1 MKKNLLLL
9 TAVIFALGLS
19 AQEVGKV
26 WSHPNMTWFG
36 ADYTLAK
43 VIGLEDSPHKIRDEY
58 FKAWNDVTIEM
69 DMAKMFE
76 KKAVYKDNM
85 AITKQNLAR
94 ETETL
99 NKPAEKELT
108 EETVAARVKEMPT
121 GTKKD
126 GLGLVFIVQSVDKT
140 AGQEVVYVTFFDI
153 ATRKVLWVKKMTGKL
168 SGKDPKNL
176 GGTGIKDIFSKIE
189 KTEFKAWRKEAN
201 Y

>member
-1 MKKNLLLL
+1 MKKNLLLAL
-9 TAVIFALGLS
+9 AVVFALGAN
-19 AQEVGKV
+19 AQEVGKI

-36 ADYTLAK
+36 ADFTLAK

-140 AGQEVVYVTFFDI
+140 AAQEVVFVTFFDI

-168 SGKDPKNL
+168 SGKDPKGL
-176 GGTGIKDIFSKIE
+176 GGTGIKDIFSQIE
-189 KTEFKAWRKEAN
+189 KKEFKAWRKEAN

>member
-1 MKKNLLLL
+1 MKKNVLLLL
-9 TAVIFALGLS
+9 MAAITIAAN

-36 ADYTLAK
+36 ADFTMAK
-43 VIGLEDSPHKIRDEY
+43 VLGLEDSPHKIRDEY
-58 FKAWNDVTIEM
+58 FKLWNDVTIEM

-99 NKPAEKELT
+99 NKPAEADLT
-108 EETVAARVKEMPT
+108 EDAIVARVKEMPT

-126 GLGLVFIVQSVDKT
+126 GLGLVFIVQSVDK
-140 AGQEVVYVTFFDI
+140 AAAQAVVYVTFFDI
-153 ATRKVLWVKKMTGKL
+153 ATRKVLWMKKMTGKT
-168 SGKDPKNL
+168 SGKDPKTL
-176 GGTGIKDIFSKIE
+176 GGSAIKDIFSQIE
-189 KTEFKAWRKEAN
+189 KKEFKAWRKEAN